1 MTSKTAQHPSPAQ
14 LAELSALADGSLEP
28 TRQPAVEAWIES
40 SPELVELYE
49 RERAAVGVLRQA
61 AVERAPARLRLRIQS
76 QRVSPPRRSRVVGYG
91 ALACALAAAAVAVAL
106 VLPGGAP
113 GSPSVSQAAGLALRG
128 PSAPAPPPDS
138 ADPRAKLADRFQE
151 VYFPN
156 YSATLGWRAVG
167 LRSDRLDALVAYTI
181 VGSPALSPPSG
192 LVTRLNGF
200 ELRAYSLAGRTV
212 VTWQRAG
219 HTCVLS
225 AARVPLQMLEQLAG
239 YRARRIS
246 D

>member
-1 MTSKTAQHPSPAQ
+1 M
-14 LAELSALADGSLEP
+14 
-28 TRQPAVEAWIES
+28 
-40 SPELVELYE
+40 
-49 RERAAVGVLRQA
+49 A
-61 AVERAPARLRLRIQS
+61 AVERAPARLRLRIQG
-76 QRVSPPRRSRVVGYG
+76 QRVSPTRGSRVAGYG
-91 ALACALAAAAVAVAL
+91 ALAGAIAAAAVAVVL

-128 PSAPAPPPDS
+128 PSAPAPAPDS
-138 ADPRAKLADRFQE
+138 ADPSAKLADRFQH

-156 YSATLGWRAVG
+156 WSATLGWRAVG
-167 LRSDRLDALVAYTI
+167 MRSDRLDGRPTETVYYQRRDGLVAYTI

-212 VTWQRAG
+212 VTWRRAG

-225 AARVPLQMLEQLAG
+225 AARLPLQMLQQLAG
-239 YRARRIS
+239 WRAS
-246 D
+246 GVTD